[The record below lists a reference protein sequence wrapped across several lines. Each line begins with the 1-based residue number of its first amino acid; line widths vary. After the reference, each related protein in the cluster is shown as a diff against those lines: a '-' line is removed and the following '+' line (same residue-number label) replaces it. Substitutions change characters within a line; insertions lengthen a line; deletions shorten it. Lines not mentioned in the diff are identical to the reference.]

1 MLKRNTNTKINLPAQ
16 LDNYYIRILRAC
28 HTLAITVNDRVT
40 HEKIF
45 KIIQKKWRS
54 TDSHDPER
62 LSSVHKRMSSVKVT

>member
-40 HEKIF
+40 HGKIL
-45 KIIQKKWRS
+45 KIIENAG
-54 TDSHDPER
+54 D
-62 LSSVHKRMSSVKVT
+62 